1 MFETIVWA
9 TDGSDAADHALP
21 YVQGLARVH
30 GATVLVVHSREML
43 VGRVISG
50 RGIWSRSTK

>member
-21 YVQGLARVH
+21 YLHGLAQAH
-30 GATVLVVHSREML
+30 GATFTLRNAGPGLEIAVRFALPPSR
-43 VGRVISG
+43 
-50 RGIWSRSTK
+50 